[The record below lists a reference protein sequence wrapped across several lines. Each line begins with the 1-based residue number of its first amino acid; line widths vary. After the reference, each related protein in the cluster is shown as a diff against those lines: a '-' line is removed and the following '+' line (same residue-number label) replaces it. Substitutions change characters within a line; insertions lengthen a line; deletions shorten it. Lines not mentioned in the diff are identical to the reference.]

1 MSTLL
6 IRMRVNP
13 EKESR
18 FIEIVD
24 SIVESMVGNEPDV
37 RVYGI
42 WKTQT
47 PYEYFLVE
55 SYTNNEALE
64 FHIGRHIALQKEFQT
79 LLDEPPKIEKLGDF
93 VAGFPDIGRLP
104 LA

>member
-42 WKTQT
+42 
-47 PYEYFLVE
+47 
-55 SYTNNEALE
+55 
-64 FHIGRHIALQKEFQT
+64 
-79 LLDEPPKIEKLGDF
+79 
-93 VAGFPDIGRLP
+93 
-104 LA
+104 